1 MSSQLL
7 STQLA
12 STTELNSVQN
22 PIQPHPTARDWW
34 HAGKRRQTKTQL
46 AQAHILAQ
54 CVSAGCASVLVSFD
68 HILFCSRGR
77 WRISSLLMETRK
89 PPFCHPIHL
98 VVYCYGLF
106 FFFFVILFPSLKE
119 MKRSAEC
126 HSGVL
131 RRPSLLQQ
139 CWQFLDTNQRRKDW
153 RRVRG
158 TQWGTH
164 QWPSFCSRIHL
175 EK

>member
-1 MSSQLL
+1 MQDSPRPAVTSSQLL

-77 WRISSLLMETRK
+77 WRMSSLLMETRK

-106 FFFFVILFPSLKE
+106 IYLFFCHPFSFF
-119 MKRSAEC
+119 KRDETKRR
-126 HSGVL
+126 VPF
-131 RRPSLLQQ
+131 RRP
-139 CWQFLDTNQRRKDW
+139 TEAE
-153 RRVRG
+153 
-158 TQWGTH
+158 
-164 QWPSFCSRIHL
+164 PSPAVLTISGY
-175 EK
+175 